1 MLSNINEI
9 IKTKLN
15 DLNNSGVE
23 VSLFEIKMLMADV
36 LNIETGNLRFYNEP
50 LTSEQLI
57 KFEEYIELKKNFW
70 PIDKIIGKK
79 WFYKLEFE
87 TSKDVLSPRADTE
100 ILIEEAISLFDI
112 SKNINILE
120 LGTGSGCIVISLLNE
135 YKNALA
141 LGIDISEK
149 ALLTTKRNAEKNFVS
164 QRLELLNKS
173 WFDDDILTSINKKFD
188 IIVSNPPYIPTDD
201 IQELDNEVKNF
212 DPIIALDGGSD
223 GLRDYKKICALANDL
238 LKDDGYLVFE
248 IGINQADDVVKIAQ
262 NNNLKLVKISKDY
275 SSIDRCVILKK

>member
-1 MLSNINEI
+1 MSNINEI

-50 LTSEQLI
+50 ITSEQLI

-223 GLRDYKKICALANDL
+223 GLRDYKKICALAKDL

-248 IGINQADDVVKIAQ
+248 IGINQVDDVVKIAQ
-262 NNNLKLVKISKDY
+262 NNNLKSVKISKDY
-275 SSIDRCVILKK
+275 SGIDRCVILKK

>member
-1 MLSNINEI
+1 MSNINEI

-50 LTSEQLI
+50 ITSEQLI

-141 LGIDISEK
+141 LGVDISEK

-223 GLRDYKKICALANDL
+223 GLRDYKKICALAKDL

-248 IGINQADDVVKIAQ
+248 IGINQVDDVVKIAQ
-262 NNNLKLVKISKDY
+262 NNNLKSVKISKDY
-275 SSIDRCVILKK
+275 SGIDRCVILKK

>member
-1 MLSNINEI
+1 MSNINEI

-100 ILIEEAISLFDI
+100 ILLACPEATRA
-112 SKNINILE
+112 
-120 LGTGSGCIVISLLNE
+120 G
-135 YKNALA
+135 
-141 LGIDISEK
+141 
-149 ALLTTKRNAEKNFVS
+149 
-164 QRLELLNKS
+164 
-173 WFDDDILTSINKKFD
+173 
-188 IIVSNPPYIPTDD
+188 P
-201 IQELDNEVKNF
+201 
-212 DPIIALDGGSD
+212 
-223 GLRDYKKICALANDL
+223 
-238 LKDDGYLVFE
+238 
-248 IGINQADDVVKIAQ
+248 
-262 NNNLKLVKISKDY
+262 
-275 SSIDRCVILKK
+275 